1 MITAVSAKST
11 VFRGVTPW
19 KYLKI
24 EIACSSD
31 PLVLIY
37 QAICRHVNRN
47 SLHRFHRKRSE
58 TKVIEQ
64 NELQI
69 LFPAFNSSVR
79 LTVLTSLKKRKKTS
93 RNYYPKS
100 TFTDLLFLQ
109 PTTVWRRQVKLNI
122 FLISSKE
129 NYWNASL
136 EGIPIPKMSQ
146 EFLKK
151 KVIRKG
157 WWYYCY
163 QQQNPLT
170 YS

>member
-1 MITAVSAKST
+1 VLTAVSAKST
-11 VFRGVTPW
+11 VFRGVIPW
-19 KYLKI
+19 NYLKI
-24 EIACSSD
+24 EIAFPSE

-37 QAICRHVNRN
+37 QAKCRHVKRN
-47 SLHRFHRKRSE
+47 SLHRFHRKSSE

-64 NELQI
+64 IELQI

-79 LTVLTSLKKRKKTS
+79 LTVLTSLKKRKQTS
-93 RNYYPKS
+93 RNYYLKN

-109 PTTVWRRQVKLNI
+109 PTTIWRREVKLNI
-122 FLISSKE
+122 FLIFSKE

-151 KVIRKG
+151 KGDKG
-157 WWYYCY
+157 REGDIIVTSSKT
-163 QQQNPLT
+163 L
-170 YS
+170 